1 MKPKSIQGRFR
12 IENGSVSEHRCKEC
26 SKCVA
31 VDVGKKIV
39 YKCTEIGLS
48 GSAATDIRLK
58 NMACK
63 LFAPK
68 EGD

>member
-1 MKPKSIQGRFR
+1 MPRSIQGKFR
-12 IENGSVSEHRCKEC
+12 AVYGFISEWRCKDC

-31 VDVGKKIV
+31 VNVGRKRV

-48 GSAATDIRLK
+48 GSEATDIRLK

>member
-1 MKPKSIQGRFR
+1 MKPKSIQGKFR
-12 IENGSVSEHRCKEC
+12 MENGFVDGHRCKEC

-31 VDVGKKIV
+31 VNVGKRTV

-48 GSAATDIRLK
+48 GSEATDIRLK

-63 LFAPK
+63 LFTPK